1 MEDFLKIKKMLSKLG
16 SADLELL
23 IIECVRLLRKK
34 SAEET
39 LDAIRMARKL
49 TPEDI
54 EKLKK

>member
-1 MEDFLKIKKMLSKLG
+1 MEDFLKIKKILSKLG